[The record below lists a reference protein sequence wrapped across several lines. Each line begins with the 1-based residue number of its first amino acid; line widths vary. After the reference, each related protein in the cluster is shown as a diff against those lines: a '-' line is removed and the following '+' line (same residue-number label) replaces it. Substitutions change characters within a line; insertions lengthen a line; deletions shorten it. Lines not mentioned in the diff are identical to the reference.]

1 MLVYNKCLS
10 LKIIPNNHKRIL
22 IEIVAPCNILF
33 PDYYINM
40 VVNIIDNK
48 VEIKISYETFKE
60 KINLILNT
68 LKIKRNE
75 INILIHS
82 INSLSI

>member
-1 MLVYNKCLS
+1 
-10 LKIIPNNHKRIL
+10 
-22 IEIVAPCNILF
+22 
-33 PDYYINM
+33 M